1 MANVISGA
9 GNLPKA
15 VVRDM
20 FNAVQGHS
28 AIAKLKSDDPI
39 PFVGATEFVFDMDK
53 EVDIVAENGAKSNGG
68 GTATAK
74 VIQPIKFEYGMRVS
88 DEFLKGSEE
97 YQLDVTGRFIDG
109 FARKVARGLDIAVFS
124 GLNPRTAT
132 ASAVIGDN
140 NIKAVA
146 VENDKQ
152 FTYDATKPEEALVN
166 ATGAVEGVNGVAFA
180 PAYASILGAMTVNGV
195 SQYPEFKFGGN
206 PESFYGLKSDVNS
219 TVSFSE
225 ENVDPLFAVVGKWDA
240 LRWGYGQDIELKV
253 IEYGNPDNDTN
264 AGDLAGHNQVYLR
277 CEAYIGWAILD
288 PTAFATVVGT
298 IGD

>member
-1 MANVISGA
+1 MANVISGV
-9 GNLPKA
+9 GTLPKPI
-15 VVRDM
+15 VREM
-20 FNAVQGHS
+20 FNSVQGHS
-28 AIAKLKSDDPI
+28 AVAKMKEESPI
-39 PFVGATEFVFDMDK
+39 PFTGATEFIFGMDK
-53 EVDIVAENGAKSNGG
+53 EVDIVAENGPKSNGG
-68 GTATAK
+68 GTATGK

-132 ASAVIGDN
+132 ASAVVGNN
-140 NIKAVA
+140 NIKYVA
-146 VENDKQ
+146 TEAKKS
-152 FTYDATKPEEALVN
+152 FTYDATKPEEALVQ

-180 PAYASILGAMTVNGV
+180 PAYASALGAMTVNGV

-206 PESFYGLKSDVNS
+206 PETFYGLKADVNS
-219 TVSFSE
+219 TVSFTA
-225 ENVDPLFAVVGKWDA
+225 ENTAPLFAVTGNWDA
-240 LRWGYGQDIELKV
+240 FRWGYGQDIELKV
-253 IEYGNPDNDTN
+253 IEYGNPDNDAT

-288 PTAFATVVGT
+288 ETAFAVVEGASE
-298 IGD
+298 

>member
-1 MANVISGA
+1 MANVISGV
-9 GNLPKA
+9 GNLPKG

-28 AIAKLKSDDPI
+28 AVAKLKSDDPI
-39 PFVGATEFVFDMDK
+39 PFVGATEFAFGMDK
-53 EVDIVAENGAKSNGG
+53 EVDIVAENGPKSNGG

-109 FARKVARGLDIAVFS
+109 FAKKVARGLDIAIFS

-132 ASAVIGDN
+132 ASAVVGDN

-146 VENDKQ
+146 TGADKT
-152 FTYDATKPEEALVN
+152 FTYDSTNPDKALVD
-166 ATGAVEGVNGVAFA
+166 ATGAVEGVNGVALA
-180 PAYASILGAMTVNGV
+180 PAYASALGAMKVNGV

-206 PESFYGLKSDVNS
+206 PENFYGLKADVNS
-219 TVSFSE
+219 TVSFVAE
-225 ENVDPLFAVVGKWDA
+225 KADPLFAVAGNFDA

-253 IEYGNPDNDTN
+253 IEYGNPDNDAT

-288 PTAFATVVGT
+288 PTAFAVVKGASE
-298 IGD
+298 